1 MQKKDYMEY
10 VRYILD
16 IDEDEIKELE
26 NGNFSTAKKLN
37 FWMTYHRFEYI
48 FAIIKGCYKNYD
60 DKMLDFISILATSL
74 SCNIR
79 LIFETENLINFIK
92 YYYNNFLSFSNI
104 DISGNKLDVLT
115 QEELIELL
123 QSMIS
128 KICKLIQIKVDEVKK
143 AIQDNRGNSENLLT
157 GQKKRQIDS
166 FNIASIDKLFKDY
179 QFNNILKG
187 LTKYSEYIDFDILNF
202 ISLKTQYLMVA
213 PPESI
218 LTNDE
223 LIFEIEH
230 SGSIPSPW
238 LNKMSREELI
248 YEFNEIIAKRCAD
261 ILKKV
266 ISICFKNLEK
276 YGSILEKLYANAK
289 CNNKIY
295 LYLSNYLLD
304 HNLNDFSLSWNKLS
318 NEKKERINY
327 IADALEYGAIT
338 NSVHNTCKTHDT
350 IESLLFKVGISSWE
364 ISKNILVADDKR
376 LLASIIL
383 RYIDEGIL
391 KFHDAIKPQLPN
403 FFNSIEKSL

>member
-1 MQKKDYMEY
+1 MLKKDYVEY
-10 VRYILD
+10 CQYILD
-16 IDEDEIKELE
+16 IDKDELIELE

-74 SCNIR
+74 SCNTR
-79 LIFETENLINFIK
+79 LRFETANLINFIK
-92 YYYNNFLSFSNI
+92 YYYNKFLSFSNI

-128 KICKLIQIKVDEVKK
+128 KICKVIQIKVDEVKK

-187 LTKYSEYIDFDILNF
+187 LVKYSEYIDFDILNF
-202 ISLKTQYLMVA
+202 ISLKSQYLMVA
-213 PPESI
+213 SPESI

-223 LIFEIEH
+223 LIFKIEH
-230 SGSIPSPW
+230 SGIIPSPW

-248 YEFNEIIAKRCAD
+248 YEFNLIIIKRCAD

-266 ISICFKNLEK
+266 ISICFNNIEK
-276 YGSILEKLYANAK
+276 YGLILEKLYKNAK
-289 CNNKIY
+289 WNDKIR
-295 LYLSNYLLD
+295 LNLSNYLPD
-304 HNLNDFSLSWNKLS
+304 HNSNDFSLSWNKLN
-318 NEKKERINY
+318 NEEKERINY

-338 NSVHNTCKTHDT
+338 NSVHNTCKTDDT
-350 IESLLFKVGISSWE
+350 IESLLFKEGISTWN
-364 ISKNILVADDKR
+364 ISKSILEANDKR
-376 LLASIIL
+376 ILATIIL
-383 RYIDEGIL
+383 KYIDEGIL
-391 KFHDAIKPQLPN
+391 QFNGVIKPQLPN